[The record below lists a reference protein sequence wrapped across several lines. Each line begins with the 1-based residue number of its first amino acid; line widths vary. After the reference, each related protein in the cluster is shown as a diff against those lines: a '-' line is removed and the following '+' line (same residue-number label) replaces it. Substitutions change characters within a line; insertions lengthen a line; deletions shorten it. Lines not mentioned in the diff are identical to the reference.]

1 MNYGISLLSII
12 PMRKEPREQSEMIS
26 QLLFGESYQVLD
38 ETDNWISILTQFDHY
53 TGWINRK
60 LFVEISEPSFH
71 DFSIKYPPVLASML
85 MIIESPGA
93 APFSILAGS
102 TLPGYNEKKNLLTVE
117 NREFHIRRSFG
128 DTHAKSSES
137 FPAILNMFMNAPYL
151 WGGRT
156 VFGCDCSGFVQSV
169 YKIMGIALER
179 DSSQQV
185 HQGYPIASM
194 AKAQQGDLAFFA
206 DEKGKL
212 CHVGMIFSPD
222 EIVHCSG
229 YVHKDK
235 LDDTGI
241 LNATTNRYTHRLFA
255 IKRIKDKW

>member
-26 QLLFGESYQVLD
+26 QLLFGESYQVLH

-60 LFVEISEPSFH
+60 LYVEISESSYH
-71 DFSIKYPPVLASML
+71 DFSIQYQPVLASML
-85 MIIESPGA
+85 MIIESSEAP
-93 APFSILAGS
+93 PFSILAGS
-102 TLPGYNEKKNLLTVE
+102 TLPGFNSEKNLLAIE
-117 NREFHIRRSFG
+117 NREFHIRQTIG
-128 DTHAKSSES
+128 DALAKNSKS
-137 FPAILNMFMNAPYL
+137 FPAIVNLFMNAPYL

-185 HQGYPIASM
+185 HQGKPIASM
-194 AKAQQGDLAFFA
+194 AEAKQGDLAFFA
-206 DEKGKL
+206 NEEGKL

-241 LNATTNRYTHRLFA
+241 LNATANQYTHRLFA
-255 IKRIKDKW
+255 IKRIKEKW

>member
-60 LFVEISEPSFH
+60 LFVKISESSYH
-71 DFSIKYPPVLASML
+71 DLFMQYPPVLASML
-85 MIIESPGA
+85 MIIESPGTP
-93 APFSILAGS
+93 PFSILAGS
-102 TLPGYNEKKNLLTVE
+102 TLTGYSENKNLLTIE
-117 NREFHIRRSFG
+117 NREFHIRQTIG
-128 DTHAKSSES
+128 DAHAKNSKS
-137 FPAILNMFMNAPYL
+137 FPAIVNMFMNAPYL

-156 VFGCDCSGFVQSV
+156 VFGCDCSGLVQSV

-185 HQGYPIASM
+185 HQGKPIASM
-194 AKAQQGDLAFFA
+194 AEAQQGDLAFFA

-212 CHVGMIFSPD
+212 CHVGMILTPG

-229 YVHKDK
+229 YVHTNK

-241 LNATTNRYTHRLFA
+241 LHATTNCYTHRLFA
-255 IKRIKDKW
+255 IRRIMDKW